1 MFSLPAV
8 VRGSIVL
15 CPGGTVFLARTGGTG
30 VISGDIKCLPTLKG
44 DIVDLLVCDE
54 HGFPSIL
61 FFDRL
66 FRITPWKKKKEE
78 NKILKKNKMNN
89 FVH

>member
-15 CPGGTVFLARTGGTG
+15 CPGSTVFLARTGGTG

-66 FRITPWKKKKEE
+66 FRITPWKKKRK
-78 NKILKKNKMNN
+78 KIRFSKRIK
-89 FVH
+89 